1 MSYELE
7 FRKSAARE
15 WKKLGANIQ
24 IQFSKK
30 LKERL
35 SNPHVPASLID
46 RENHRYKIK
55 LRAAGYRLVYE
66 VKDARLV
73 VVVVAVGK
81 RNRGEVY
88 DKAKRR

>member
-1 MSYELE
+1 MSFKLE

-15 WKKLGANIQ
+15 WKKLGANIR

-35 SNPHVPASLID
+35 NNPHVPASLID

-55 LRAAGYRLVYE
+55 LRAARYRLVYE
-66 VKDARLV
+66 VQDDRLV

-81 RNRGEVY
+81 RERGDVY
-88 DKAKRR
+88 LKGKRR